1 MNRRTR
7 ASGSVSPRGAGAAAF
22 LALAAGASLAWAST
36 IEGQIFDRDG
46 KPLAGAVVR
55 VVETA
60 GGGFLP
66 SASGPAEGREVAR
79 VAADRH
85 GFFKFDLGPRT
96 IRGPVLVRCHDD
108 ANWDRLR
115 YATPPDKD
123 VAAALRG
130 RGRAVVACLVGDAPG
145 WAALSREIARV
156 GGSESDRGRVL
167 RRMGLPPE
175 TFVGKD
181 GQVEWRYPGAVY
193 AFRDGILVTAKETAG
208 RTPPAEAADRPE
220 TGK

>member
-1 MNRRTR
+1 
-7 ASGSVSPRGAGAAAF
+7 VSPRGAATAAF

-55 VVETA
+55 VVESSS
-60 GGGFLP
+60 GGFF
-66 SASGPAEGREVAR
+66 APANGAGEEREVAR

-96 IRGPVLVRCHDD
+96 VRGPVLVRCHDE
-108 ANWDRLR
+108 ANWDQLR
-115 YATPPDKD
+115 YAAPPDKD
-123 VAAALRG
+123 VGPALRE
-130 RGRAVVACLVGDAPG
+130 RARAVVACLVNDAPG
-145 WAALSREIARV
+145 WPALSREIARV

-175 TFVGKD
+175 TFVGTD
-181 GQVEWRYPGAVY
+181 GQIEWRYPGAVY
-193 AFRDGILVTAKETAG
+193 AFRDGILVTSGEKPARTA
-208 RTPPAEAADRPE
+208 PAEAADRTE
-220 TGK
+220 SKK